1 MEDKLLQM
9 EDRINE
15 IEKNLSDPSIVSDM
29 GRYKALNKER
39 AQLAPIVDAYR
50 SFARMKKD
58 LADSEELLKTE
69 SDQAMIEMLS
79 EECGSLREQI
89 IKVENDLTVMLLPK
103 DPHSGKDIMMEI
115 RAGTGGEEAALFVA
129 DLFRMYTRYA
139 DTRGWK
145 YEIMEKSE
153 TGIGGYRE
161 IVLSISG
168 ETAYDDFKYESGNHR
183 VQRIPLTE
191 AGGRIHTSA
200 VTVAVMPE
208 VEETEIQINPDD
220 LEFDVF
226 RSSGAGG
233 QHVNT
238 TDSAVRLTHKPS
250 GIVVNCQDERSQIK
264 NRAKALRV
272 LRARLYEFEDA
283 KRRAS
288 EAALRKSQVG
298 SGDRSERIRTYNF
311 PQSRVTDHRIGL
323 TLYNLDSVMNGE
335 LTAIIEPLRAHEME
349 DQLKSQYT
357 AGTA

>member
-1 MEDKLLQM
+1 MKK
-9 EDRINE
+9 IFP
-15 IEKNLSDPSIVSDM
+15 IPSIVSDM

-168 ETAYDDFKYESGNHR
+168 ETAYDDFKYESGKPPRTANS
-183 VQRIPLTE
+183 V
-191 AGGRIHTSA
+191 
-200 VTVAVMPE
+200 
-208 VEETEIQINPDD
+208 N
-220 LEFDVF
+220 
-226 RSSGAGG
+226 RSG
-233 QHVNT
+233 
-238 TDSAVRLTHKPS
+238 
-250 GIVVNCQDERSQIK
+250 
-264 NRAKALRV
+264 
-272 LRARLYEFEDA
+272 
-283 KRRAS
+283 
-288 EAALRKSQVG
+288 
-298 SGDRSERIRTYNF
+298 
-311 PQSRVTDHRIGL
+311 
-323 TLYNLDSVMNGE
+323 
-335 LTAIIEPLRAHEME
+335 RAHSHLSGNCCGNARSRR
-349 DQLKSQYT
+349 DGDSD
-357 AGTA
+357 